1 MVNGVQVRVLMSDSA
16 TLAAV
21 WKTDAFFKLFG
32 LCLLA
37 GILVAGVLFPI
48 AGGIGVASNKASET
62 VDSMSAELA
71 NVPPPLVTT
80 ITDSAGSPIA
90 TLYDQY
96 RVPTATS
103 EINDAMKWALISVED
118 RRFLEHHGV
127 DWAGTL
133 RAALSNS
140 TGADTQGAST
150 LTQQYVKNYLIN
162 VIYRDDEPGQRKAQE
177 QSLARKLKEARIAIQ
192 LETKMSKEQILTSY
206 LNVVEFSR
214 KIYGVGAAAQ
224 SYFNTTPDKLTVTQS
239 ALLAGM
245 VNNPPYYDPW
255 NNPERAMQR
264 RNLVLDRMVDNNKLA
279 PEDAERLKAE
289 PLGVVPNGPSK
300 PASNCTGAGPED
312 GFFCQYV
319 QDYLLTHGMTKQDLY
334 GGGYTIRTTMDQ
346 NANHL
351 AKVSAETQVKKTQK
365 NVANT
370 LSLVRPGKDR
380 HEVVALA
387 ANRDYGTDS
396 TKGQTTYALPSDVS
410 NVTGAGSSY
419 KIFTTAAAMEQ
430 HKVGIYSTIQTPQS
444 YASKVFVGAP
454 KAGCPPVGGGL
465 YSYCLANYGEGNY
478 GPSMSLQHAL
488 ATSPNTGFVILEE
501 QAGMGSV
508 LDMARRL
515 GMRNTMDSN
524 AANGGAVEPGDSRAQ
539 YSQTQTEFFGP
550 RPNYAGNGT
559 FTLGVSP
566 TSGLELAN
574 VAATIM
580 SGGVW
585 CPPTP
590 IKSVTD
596 REGKPASPF
605 YEEPCEQAVPE
616 GLANSLAV
624 GMSKDVTEGT
634 AHGAASTAGWTRPAI
649 GKTGTTD
656 VSGSATF
663 VGAVPQLAGVAMVF
677 RPDYPIGGL
686 IDGGPGNISAVQGS
700 GNGNMFGGGTPARTW
715 FGAMIPILGNEP
727 ALPLPGSDPAYEH

>member
-1 MVNGVQVRVLMSDSA
+1 MR
-16 TLAAV
+16 
-21 WKTDAFFKLFG
+21 KTDGLFKLLG

-48 AGGIGVASNKASET
+48 VGAAGVASNRASET

-80 ITDSAGSPIA
+80 ITDSAGNPIA

-96 RVPTATS
+96 RIPTAADQ
-103 EINDAMKWALISVED
+103 INDAMKWALVSVED
-118 RRFLEHHGV
+118 RRFYEHHGV
-127 DWAGTL
+127 DWKGTI

-140 TGADTQGAST
+140 AGGETQGAST

-162 VIYRDDEPGQRKAQE
+162 VIYRDDEVGQKKAQE

-192 LETKMSKEQILTSY
+192 LESKMDKQQILTSY

-224 SYFNTTPDKLTVTQS
+224 AYFGTTAEKLTVPQA

-245 VNNPPYYDPW
+245 VNNPPFYDPW
-255 NNPERAMQR
+255 SHPERATER
-264 RNLVLDRMVDNNKLA
+264 RNLVLDRMVENRKLA
-279 PEDAERLKAE
+279 PADAERFKAE
-289 PLGVVPNGPSK
+289 PLGVVPDGPSK
-300 PASNCTGAGPED
+300 PAANCTGAGPEN

-319 QDYLLTHGMTKQDLY
+319 QDYLLTNGMSKEDLY
-334 GGGYTIRTTMDQ
+334 TGGYTIRTTMDQ
-346 NANHL
+346 NAQHQ
-351 AKVSAETQVKKTQK
+351 AKLSAEAQVRKTQK

-387 ANRDYGTDS
+387 ANRDYGTDAS
-396 TKGQTTYALPSDVS
+396 KGQTTYALPSDVS

-419 KIFTTAAAMEQ
+419 KIFTAAAALEQ

-444 YASKVFVGAP
+444 YASRVFVSGQKP
-454 KAGCPPVGGGL
+454 GCPQIGRGTWA
-465 YSYCLANYGEGNY
+465 YCLQNYGESNY
-478 GPSMSLQHAL
+478 GPSMSLQQAL

-501 QAGMGSV
+501 QAGLGAV

-515 GMRNTMDSN
+515 GMRNTMASN
-524 AANGGAVEPGDSRAQ
+524 AANGGAVDPGNKNPA
-539 YSQTQTEFFGP
+539 YSMPQQKYYGP
-550 RPNYAGNGT
+550 GGISQNGLGA

-590 IKSVTD
+590 IMGVSD
-596 REGKPASPF
+596 RDGKPVQVKEAA
-605 YEEPCEQAVPE
+605 CEQAVPE

-624 GMSKDVTEGT
+624 GMSRDDTDGT
-634 AHGAASTAGWTRPAI
+634 SRGAAQAAGWTRPMI
-649 GKTGTTD
+649 GKTGTTQE
-656 VSGSATF
+656 SGSAAF
-663 VGAVPQLAGVAMVF
+663 VGATPQLAGAAMVF
-677 RPDYPIGGL
+677 RPDSPVGGL
-686 IDGGPGNISAVQGS
+686 CDGQGNVTPCS
-700 GNGNMFGGGTPARTW
+700 NGNMFGGKAPARTW
-715 FGAMIPILGNEP
+715 FGAMKAILGDQP
-727 ALPLPGSDPAYEH
+727 ALPLPASDPAYEH